1 MPDLIRDSVLGQF
14 LNSVSGGRILPYS
27 DQRVG
32 FVVPKHFRADFISRS
47 ASRAT
52 IIGDSTSPALKKISS
67 SEKSLSDL
75 ASPTLDL
82 PSYPETAVTSS
93 AASTRTVV
101 QDSTISA
108 ITTAV
113 VDAAECRL
121 RKGVNSNPE
130 EGNAFCEKAR
140 DELAV
145 AKLHPEQV
153 SEQDPNLVGWYGAN
167 DPDNPRNWS
176 LFKRSFVAFSI
187 SLLTFSVYIGSA
199 IYTSSIPSMM
209 VSFGISQTRATLG
222 LTLYVLAYGIGPMF
236 LAPLQDMPSI
246 GRNPVYIGGL
256 AAFLLFNTA
265 IIEAPNSSTVLAFRF
280 MTGFVGS
287 PALATGGASMGDIF
301 PPEAQPYVI
310 GIWCLGAV
318 AGPILGP
325 VIGGF
330 AAQANG
336 WKWPIYELMWISGFS
351 LIFLSILLPET
362 LEANIL
368 LKRARRL
375 RKLTGNPNLRSQSEI
390 DQAAISK
397 KEFIYE
403 SLVQPFILAAEPALL
418 FANVFIGLVY
428 SVFYLWFEAF
438 PLVFNDIYHFN
449 LGVGSLPF
457 AAFVVSGSITY
468 AVYVLYNR
476 YHMEPRMARNPNLA
490 PEARLEI
497 GLMASIFIPVSLF
510 MFGWSSRASV
520 HWIVPIIAAALYLP
534 GIFLTFQSIMM
545 YISISYP
552 NHVASVLAGNDLFRS
567 SMASVFPLFGRIFFQ
582 RLGLGGGSSLLAGIS
597 IALMPVYF
605 KNQADAVVQLLI
617 KYGHRLREHSRY
629 AH

>member
-1 MPDLIRDSVLGQF
+1 MSDILRDSVVGQF
-14 LNSVSGGRILPYS
+14 LNFASGGRVLPYA
-27 DQRVG
+27 DQRDD
-32 FVVPKHFRADFISRS
+32 FVVPEQFRTDFISRS

-52 IIGDSTSPALKKISS
+52 VVGDTPQSDVKKIASD
-67 SEKSLSDL
+67 EKSLSEL
-75 ASPTLDL
+75 ASPTL
-82 PSYPETAVTSS
+82 TNA
-93 AASTRTVV
+93 
-101 QDSTISA
+101 
-108 ITTAV
+108 
-113 VDAAECRL
+113 DA
-121 RKGVNSNPE
+121 E
-130 EGNAFCEKAR
+130 EGNPNLEKAR
-140 DELAV
+140 DELAI

-153 SEQDPNLVGWYGAN
+153 AQQDPNLVGWYGP
-167 DPDNPRNWS
+167 DDQDNPRNWS
-176 LFKRSFVAFSI
+176 LRKRSFVAFSI
-187 SLLTFSVYIGSA
+187 SLLTFSVYVGSA
-199 IYTSSIPSMM
+199 IYTSSIPSLM

-222 LTLYVLAYGIGPMF
+222 LTLYVLAYGMGPMI
-236 LAPLQDMPSI
+236 LAPLQDMASI

-280 MTGFVGS
+280 LSGFVAS

-301 PPEAQPYVI
+301 PPQALPYVI
-310 GIWCLGAV
+310 GIWALGAV

-336 WKWPIYELMWISGFS
+336 WKWPIYELMWISGFA
-351 LIFLSILLPET
+351 FLFLALLLPET

-375 RKLTGNPNLRSQSEI
+375 RKLTGNPHLRSQSEI
-390 DQAAISK
+390 DEAKLSTKA
-397 KEFIYE
+397 FVYE
-403 SLVQPFILAAEPALL
+403 SLVQPFALAAEPALL

-457 AAFVVSGSITY
+457 VAFVVTGSITY
-468 AVYVLYNR
+468 TVYVLYNK

-510 MFGWSSRASV
+510 LFGWASRASV
-520 HWIVPIIAAALYLP
+520 HWIVPVIAAALYLP

-545 YISISYP
+545 YISLSYP
-552 NHVASVLAGNDLFRS
+552 HHAASVLAGNDLFRS
-567 SMASVFPLFGRIFFQ
+567 SMASVFPLFGRAFFQ

-597 IALMPVYF
+597 ILLMPVYF
-605 KNQADAVVQLLI
+605 LLI

-629 AH
+629 AHYQA

>member
-1 MPDLIRDSVLGQF
+1 MSDLLRDSVVGQF
-14 LNSVSGGRILPYS
+14 LNFVSGGRVLPYA
-27 DQRVG
+27 DQRDD
-32 FVVPKHFRADFISRS
+32 FVVPAHLRSDGISRS

-52 IIGDSTSPALKKISS
+52 IVGDTSPPDLKKVVSV
-67 SEKSLSDL
+67 EKSLSEF
-75 ASPTLDL
+75 AAPTLTNADPEGGNPDL
-82 PSYPETAVTSS
+82 
-93 AASTRTVV
+93 
-101 QDSTISA
+101 
-108 ITTAV
+108 
-113 VDAAECRL
+113 
-121 RKGVNSNPE
+121 
-130 EGNAFCEKAR
+130 EKVR
-140 DELAV
+140 DELAI

-153 SEQDPNLVGWYGAN
+153 TEQDPNLVGWYGP
-167 DPDNPRNWS
+167 DDQDNPR
-176 LFKRSFVAFSI
+176 LAFFSDL
-187 SLLTFSVYIGSA
+187 SSHRGLTSRFAVYVGSA
-199 IYTSSIPSMM
+199 IYTSSIPSLM

-222 LTLYVLAYGIGPMF
+222 LTLYVLAYGMGPMF
-236 LAPLQDMPSI
+236 LAPLQDMASI

-280 MTGFVGS
+280 LSGFVGS

-301 PPEAQPYVI
+301 PPQALPYVI
-310 GIWCLGAV
+310 GIWALGAV

-336 WKWPIYELMWISGFS
+336 WKWPIYELMWISGFA
-351 LIFLSILLPET
+351 FLFLAVLLPET

-390 DQAAISK
+390 DQAKISTK
-397 KEFIYE
+397 TFVYE
-403 SLVQPFILAAEPALL
+403 SLVQPFLLAAEPALL

-457 AAFVVSGSITY
+457 VAFVVTGSITY
-468 AVYVLYNR
+468 TVYALYNR

-510 MFGWSSRASV
+510 IFGWASRASV

-534 GIFLTFQSIMM
+534 GIFLAFQSIMM

-552 NHVASVLAGNDLFRS
+552 HHAASVLAGNDLFRS
-567 SMASVFPLFGRIFFQ
+567 SMASVFPLFGRAFFQ

-605 KNQADAVVQLLI
+605 VSHLSPSHENAKLTRFCSSSSNTGTVCASTPAMLTI
-617 KYGHRLREHSRY
+617 KRDPRGRQIVRTSQNVSYHAEFHY
-629 AH
+629 TIVIP

>member
-1 MPDLIRDSVLGQF
+1 MKDILRDSVLGQF

-27 DQRVG
+27 DQREG
-32 FVVPKHFRADFISRS
+32 FVIPDQFRTDFLSRS

-52 IIGDSTSPALKKISS
+52 IVGDTTPPDLKKIPSI
-67 SEKSLSDL
+67 EKSLSDL
-75 ASPTLDL
+75 PLPT
-82 PSYPETAVTSS
+82 YPQSALTSS

-101 QDSTISA
+101 WGNTTSA
-108 ITTAV
+108 TTTAV
-113 VDAAECRL
+113 VDGAECRL
-121 RKGVNSNPE
+121 RKGANSSPE
-130 EGNAFCEKAR
+130 EGNAFCEKVR
-140 DELAV
+140 DELAN
-145 AKLHPEQV
+145 AKIHPEKVQ
-153 SEQDPNLVGWYGAN
+153 EQPSNLVGWYGP
-167 DPDNPRNWS
+167 DDSDNPRNWS
-176 LFKRSFVAFSI
+176 FYKRSFVAFSI

-199 IYTSSIPSMM
+199 IYTSSIPSLM
-209 VSFGISQTRATLG
+209 VDFGISQTRATLG

-236 LAPLQDMPSI
+236 LAPLQDMASI
-246 GRNPVYIGGL
+246 GRNPIYIGGL

-265 IIEAPNSSTVLAFRF
+265 IIEAKNSSTVLVFRF
-280 MTGFVGS
+280 LTGFVGS

-336 WKWPIYELMWISGFS
+336 WKWPIYELMWISGFA

-362 LEANIL
+362 LAANIL

-375 RKLTGNPNLRSQSEI
+375 RKLTGNTELRSQSEI

-397 KEFIYE
+397 KDFVYE

-428 SVFYLWFEAF
+428 LQFEAF

-457 AAFVVSGSITY
+457 AAFVVSGSFTY
-468 AVYVLYNR
+468 TFYVLYNR

-497 GLMASIFIPVSLF
+497 GLMASIFIPISLF
-510 MFGWSSRASV
+510 IFGWASRASV
-520 HWIVPIIAAALYLP
+520 HWIVPVIAAALYLP

-545 YISISYP
+545 YISMSYP

-567 SMASVFPLFGRIFFQ
+567 SMASVFPLFGRIFFE

-605 KNQADAVVQLLI
+605 VSPVIPA
-617 KYGHRLREHSRY
+617 
-629 AH
+629 

>member
-1 MPDLIRDSVLGQF
+1 MKDILRDSVLGQI
-14 LNSVSGGRILPYS
+14 LNSISGGRILPYS
-27 DQRVG
+27 DQRED
-32 FVVPKHFRADFISRS
+32 FVIPDHFRTDSLSRS

-52 IIGDSTSPALKKISS
+52 IVGDATDLKKISS
-67 SEKSLSDL
+67 IEKPLSDL
-75 ASPTLDL
+75 PLPT
-82 PSYPETAVTSS
+82 YPQSALTS
-93 AASTRTVV
+93 
-101 QDSTISA
+101 DG
-108 ITTAV
+108 
-113 VDAAECRL
+113 AERRL
-121 RKGVNSNPE
+121 SKGALE
-130 EGNAFCEKAR
+130 EGNPFYEKVR
-140 DELAV
+140 DELAI

-153 SEQDPNLVGWYGAN
+153 KAQPSNLVGWYGPE
-167 DPDNPRNWS
+167 DQDNPRNWS
-176 LFKRSFVAFSI
+176 FYKRAFVAFSI
-187 SLLTFSVYIGSA
+187 SLLTFSVYVGSA
-199 IYTSSIPSMM
+199 IYTSSIPSLMAD
-209 VSFGISQTRATLG
+209 FGISQTRATLG

-236 LAPLQDMPSI
+236 LAPLQDMAHI
-246 GRNPVYIGGL
+246 GRNPIYIGGL

-265 IIEAPNSSTVLAFRF
+265 IVEAKNSSTVLAFRF
-280 MTGFVGS
+280 LTGFVGS

-301 PPEAQPYVI
+301 PPQAQPYVI
-310 GIWCLGAV
+310 GIWALGAV

-336 WKWPIYELMWISGFS
+336 WKWPIYELMWISGFAF
-351 LIFLSILLPET
+351 IFLSILLPET

-375 RKLTGNPNLRSQSEI
+375 RKLTGNSELRSQSEI

-397 KEFIYE
+397 KDFVYE

-449 LGVGSLPF
+449 QGVGSLPF
-457 AAFVVSGSITY
+457 VAFVVSGSFTY
-468 AVYVLYNR
+468 TFYVFYNR

-490 PEARLEI
+490 PEARLEL
-497 GLMASIFIPVSLF
+497 GLMASVFIPISLF
-510 MFGWSSRASV
+510 IFGWASRASV
-520 HWIVPIIAAALYLP
+520 HWIVPVIAAALYLP
-534 GIFLTFQSIMM
+534 GIFLTFQSIMI
-545 YISISYP
+545 YISMSYP
-552 NHVASVLAGNDLFRS
+552 NHIASVLASNDLFRS

-605 KNQADAVVQLLI
+605 LLI
-617 KYGHRLREHSRY
+617 KYGHRLREKSRY
-629 AH
+629 AHYEA